1 MDPKVTREIIKTT
14 EDLRKKFRS
23 MKRGIEKTQEGQKHL
38 FAPLLRPLEDIRKA
52 LRKKPSEPKAE
63 QPKTEKIQQKFLMED
78 LETPDWQSTVISE
91 DMSTPVFHK
100 KSPSFYRKS
109 TLIPKVEDITVEPTM
124 TPAAM
129 SSTTSYNE
137 PPDKEEEEEEAEEE
151 YETEEPLVEKIRE
164 YVKTPQGEEELNEH
178 LNTAGPLQKKYLA
191 KLFKG
196 GKDLDNRYGLRVMPN
211 GGLAIGDST
220 NVQLLA
226 NSNDV
231 SINNVIYE
239 GTPGLLQ
246 LLYLKNPQDYTD
258 ADLKNYKNILFST
271 NAHKKGYSQ
280 EMGIFG
286 TRSDKYK
293 NVISKLFS
301 TVYLRGSSSSSPA
314 SKTSRLQSLRSF
326 KRGTGLMTEGVPI
339 YEYWN
344 DPNELV
350 DRLRMLIASSQA
362 GHEGHQNE
370 IESIIEELREEGII
384 Y

>member
-1 MDPKVTREIIKTT
+1 
-14 EDLRKKFRS
+14 
-23 MKRGIEKTQEGQKHL
+23 
-38 FAPLLRPLEDIRKA
+38 
-52 LRKKPSEPKAE
+52 
-63 QPKTEKIQQKFLMED
+63 
-78 LETPDWQSTVISE
+78 
-91 DMSTPVFHK
+91 
-100 KSPSFYRKS
+100 
-109 TLIPKVEDITVEPTM
+109 
-124 TPAAM
+124 
-129 SSTTSYNE
+129 
-137 PPDKEEEEEEAEEE
+137 
-151 YETEEPLVEKIRE
+151 
-164 YVKTPQGEEELNEH
+164 
-178 LNTAGPLQKKYLA
+178 
-191 KLFKG
+191 
-196 GKDLDNRYGLRVMPN
+196 MPN